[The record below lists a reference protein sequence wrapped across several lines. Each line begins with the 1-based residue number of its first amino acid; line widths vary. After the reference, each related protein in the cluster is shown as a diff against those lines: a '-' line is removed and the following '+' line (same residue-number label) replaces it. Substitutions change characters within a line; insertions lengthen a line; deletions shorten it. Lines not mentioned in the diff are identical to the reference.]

1 MRNAAVPPQSP
12 PVTTEALT
20 PIAQGLVG
28 AAPFDLAAVYER
40 EFDWVWN
47 TLRRLGVAQRNLA
60 DVTHDVF
67 VVVHQRAHTFD
78 PARPLRPWLFGVA
91 FRVARDHL
99 TLGRNRNE
107 SVGTDVEAVDS
118 SPAQDQRVA
127 QSEARE
133 LVLSALQS
141 LDLERRVIFI
151 LHDLEEQPMR
161 EISDALDVPIKTL
174 YARLKVARE
183 QFVAAVR
190 RLRLQRG
197 EKL

>member
-1 MRNAAVPPQSP
+1 VRTVAVPPQSP

-20 PIAQGLVG
+20 PVAQGFTG
-28 AAPFDLAAVYER
+28 AAPFDLAAVYAR
-40 EFDWVWN
+40 EFDWVWH

-67 VVVHQRAHTFD
+67 VVVHQRAHTYD

-91 FRVARDHL
+91 YRVAKDHQS
-99 TLGRNRNE
+99 LGRNRNE
-107 SVGTDVEAVDS
+107 SVGEAVEVVDTA
-118 SPAQDQRVA
+118 PAQDQRVE
-127 QSEARE
+127 QSQARE
-133 LVLSALQS
+133 LVLCALQS
-141 LDLERRVIFI
+141 LDLERRVVFI

-161 EISDALDVPIKTL
+161 EIADALDVPAKTL

-190 RLRLQRG
+190 RLRMQRG
-197 EKL
+197 EQL